1 MSPLPPLRALARGIA
16 AGVVGTLAMDLVWF
30 SRYRRGGGE
39 DGFLDWEFS
48 RGLASWE
55 DAGPPAQIGKRLFE
69 ALFARELAGER
80 AGVVNDVMHWS
91 YGLFWAAQYALVAP
105 SLRVPP
111 GPRAG
116 IAFGTVVWASDYV
129 VLPLAKVYEPIW
141 RYDAR
146 TLADDLSAHL
156 VYGVVTATTYRVLSP
171 R

>member
-1 MSPLPPLRALARGIA
+1 MTPLPPLRVLARGIA

-30 SRYRRGGGE
+30 SRYKRGGGR

-48 RGLASWE
+48 RGLVSWE

-80 AGVVNDVMHWS
+80 AGIVNDVMHWS
-91 YGLFWAAQYALVAP
+91 YGLVWAGQYAVVAS
-105 SLRVPP
+105 SLRTPP
-111 GPRAG
+111 GPQAG
-116 IAFGTVVWASDYV
+116 IAFGAVVWASDYV

-141 RYDAR
+141 RYDAK

-156 VYGVVTATTYRVLSP
+156 VYGVVTATTYRALSP